1 MIEKVRDIANKTTMT
16 EAEVAGTLLN
26 QAINGL
32 PLNLQ
37 FFAEGEP
44 SGEPS
49 EPSDEQKEETYT
61 RSDVDR
67 EVSKAVEKAIQNQRA
82 KWEEEKAKEIEQA
95 KNEAEEYAKLTQK
108 EKEEAELNKRLEQL
122 EAREQELNRRELLT
136 NIQNDLKE
144 NELPVELADTLI
156 TIEDNEK
163 IKERITTIKEF
174 IDKSVN
180 EKVKEALRQ
189 DTPSESTGEI
199 SNDPFAAKLRKYQN

>member
-1 MIEKVRDIANKTTMT
+1 MEDKTKV
-16 EAEVAGTLLN
+16 
-26 QAINGL
+26 
-32 PLNLQ
+32 
-37 FFAEGEP
+37 
-44 SGEPS
+44 
-49 EPSDEQKEETYT
+49 EETTEETEQTEDTFT

-82 KWEEEKAKEIEQA
+82 KWEEEKAKELEKA
-95 KNEAEEYAKLTQK
+95 KNEAIEYAKMTQK

-122 EAREQELNRRELLT
+122 EARERELNRRELLT